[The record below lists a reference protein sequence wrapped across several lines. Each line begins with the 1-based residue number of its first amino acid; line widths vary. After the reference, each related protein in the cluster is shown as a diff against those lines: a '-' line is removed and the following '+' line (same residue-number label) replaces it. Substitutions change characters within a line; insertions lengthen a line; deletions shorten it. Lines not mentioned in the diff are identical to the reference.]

1 MMKLL
6 KRSCLVGLVLVVAL
20 AATGIA
26 QAVEDHWPGVGELR
40 GGKGYVST
48 PMGQVHYRD
57 QGPAS
62 AGTSMLL
69 LHQTPMF
76 MIEFAAIQNELT
88 KRGIRSIA
96 LDTPG
101 TGMSDRPP
109 GMPSIEELADNIVPV
124 LDRLGIKRVVV
135 AGHHTGASIAT
146 AFAARHPY
154 RTAGVIIHG
163 VALFSPEVRRQ
174 RGGVKGSPWDRTPRD
189 DGAHFH
195 GPFEFRREAAKKFGY
210 VQSPDDL
217 ATVTWMSVGQFLQG
231 DDIGHP
237 AAYAYDL
244 KADLETIKSPGV
256 IVSDRY
262 DSIYA
267 NTVEASRVRPDF
279 RYIQFSAENHGAMM
293 YQPGRWADMAAEFL
307 KSLE

>member
-1 MMKLL
+1 MNLL
-6 KRSCLVGLVLVVAL
+6 KLSRLICVAL
-20 AATGIA
+20 FAGYAAMDA
-26 QAVEDHWPGVGELR
+26 AYAVEDHWPGVGALH
-40 GGKGYVST
+40 GGKGYVAT

-57 QGPAS
+57 QGPSNAPIP
-62 AGTSMLL
+62 MLL

-76 MIEFAAIQNELT
+76 MIEFAAVQNELT

-109 GMPSIEELADNIVPV
+109 GMPTIEQFADNLIPV
-124 LDRLGIKRVVV
+124 LDRLGVKRVLV

-146 AFAARHPY
+146 AFAARHPD

-163 VALFSPEVRRQ
+163 VGLFSPEEMKK
-174 RGGVKGSPWDRTPRD
+174 RGGVKGGAWDRTPRE
-189 DGAHFH
+189 DGAQFH
-195 GPFEFRREAAKKFGY
+195 GPFDFRRGAAKKFGI
-210 VQSPDDL
+210 VQSPEDL
-217 ATVTWMSVGQFLQG
+217 ATVTWMAVGLFLQG

-244 KADLETIKSPGV
+244 KSDLTQIKSPG
-256 IVSDRY
+256 IIMSDKL

-267 NTVEASRVRPDF
+267 NTVEASRARPDF
-279 RYIQFSAENHGAMM
+279 KYIQFSNENHGAMM
-293 YQPGRWADMAAEFL
+293 YQSSRWADIAVEFL
-307 KSLE
+307 NSLK